1 MFKSKVG
8 LIGLGQWGKN
18 IYRNLE
24 NLNVIDKVYDN
35 DLESVLEYV
44 PNKDKIAK
52 NSDELI
58 LSKDI
63 DSIFIA
69 SPASTH
75 KHYVIQS
82 LQNNKHVFVEK
93 PLCLSINEADDI
105 KKITKKE
112 NKIVFVGHLL
122 HYHKAFNELKKNVQ
136 LGKIGNIKIIK
147 ANRLNFG
154 SIRDKE
160 SVLYDL
166 ASHDIS
172 MILSITKELPK
183 KVDVNAIFK
192 YSKEI
197 ADYIN
202 VILYFEKNII
212 AIINSD
218 WISPYKEHRFS
229 VFGSNGSLIFDDLK
243 DWSEKLIY
251 NPSLIDDN
259 KRISH
264 QPEIVIPIKKHEPLK
279 QEIET
284 FLRCVENKET
294 PITNIQE
301 AINVQIVLNM
311 IEKKLKEKY
320 F

>member
-1 MFKSKVG
+1 MYKSKVG
-8 LIGLGQWGKN
+8 LIGFGRWGKN

-24 NLNVIDKVYDN
+24 SFNVIEKVYDN
-35 DLESVLEYV
+35 DTENLSKYL
-44 PNKDKIAK
+44 PSKNIIAK
-52 NSDELI
+52 DTDELI

-75 KHYVIQS
+75 KNYIIKS
-82 LQNNKHVFVEK
+82 LLNNKNVFVEK
-93 PLCLSINEADDI
+93 PLCLSLDEAREI
-105 KKITKKE
+105 ESITKKE

-122 HYHKAFNELKKNVQ
+122 QYHNAFNELKKNLQ

-154 SIRDKE
+154 SIRDRE

-166 ASHDIS
+166 TSHDIS
-172 MILSITKELPK
+172 MILSITRELPK
-183 KVDVNAIFK
+183 KVDINAIFR
-192 YSKEI
+192 YSDDI

-202 VILYFEKNII
+202 VILYFEKDII

-229 VFGSNGSLIFDDLK
+229 VFGSEGSLVFDDVK
-243 DWSEKLIY
+243 DWPEKLIY
-251 NPSLIDDN
+251 NPSLIND
-259 KRISH
+259 KK
-264 QPEIVIPIKKHEPLK
+264 EINYQQELVIPVQKHEPLK
-279 QEIET
+279 QEIED
-284 FLRCVENKET
+284 FLKCVEHKIKPFT
-294 PITNIQE
+294 DIQE
-301 AINVQIVLNM
+301 ALNVQIVLNM
-311 IEKKLKEKY
+311 IEQKLKEKY